1 VPLPKW
7 QQSDWK
13 INGKDIWSRED
24 WMAIAEASKN
34 IKIYVTHMDAHKSKT
49 DPTHAHNDKA
59 DKLAALMT
67 SKLII
72 SNKTLWKVINTSDTK
87 VTLQHDPNWQVRTP
101 IPKTKLVNKHP
112 WSVKNREDTKVTL
125 HHKPIWHSPKPSL
138 SSNISNSEILD
149 LHRMLGHA
157 GTHALF
163 SWATFRNIPII

>member
-1 VPLPKW
+1 LSPKW

-34 IKIYVTHMDAHKSKT
+34 IKIYVTHMDAYTSKT

-67 SKLII
+67 SELTI
-72 SNKTLWKVINTSDTK
+72 SNKAPWKVTNTSDTK
-87 VTLQHDPNWQVRTP
+87 VTLQYDPNWQICTP

-125 HHKPIWHSPKPSL
+125 HLKPIWHSPKPPL
-138 SSNISNSEILD
+138 SSNIPNSEILE
-149 LHRMLGHA
+149 LHRMLGHV

-163 SWATFRNIPII
+163 LGQLLGIYQ